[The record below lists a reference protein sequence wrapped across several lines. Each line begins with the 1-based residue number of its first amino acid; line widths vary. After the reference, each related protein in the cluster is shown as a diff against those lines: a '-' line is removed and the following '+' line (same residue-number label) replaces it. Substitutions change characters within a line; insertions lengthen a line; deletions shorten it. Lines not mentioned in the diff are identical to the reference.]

1 MNYTRQAKPSIY
13 HRLRRF
19 NRRLVANYQRGF
31 GPRGLVLLLITTG
44 RKSGQPQVTPLQFE
58 TVDGMFYAAS
68 ARGQKA
74 DWFRN
79 ILADPIVGV
88 QIEDNCFEAVAEP
101 VTDPARIA
109 DFLELRRRRHPIM
122 IRLIML
128 FEGVSPWADRDRL
141 ESFARQKALIVV
153 HPRDQEVIKVKG

>member
-1 MNYTRQAKPSIY
+1 MT
-13 HRLRRF
+13 RF

-31 GPRGLVLLLITTG
+31 GPRRQVLLLTTTG
-44 RKSGQPQVTPLQFE
+44 RKSGQPRVTPLQFE
-58 TVDGMFYAAS
+58 DVNGVVHAGS
-68 ARGQKA
+68 ARGQQA

-79 ILADPIVGV
+79 ILADPRVVI
-88 QIEDNCFEAVAEP
+88 QIEDHCFGALAEP

-128 FEGVSPWADRDRL
+128 FEGVSPWASRATL
-141 ESFARQKALIVV
+141 ERFAHGKAMIIV
-153 HPRDQEVIKVKG
+153 HPCDPDVINVKG